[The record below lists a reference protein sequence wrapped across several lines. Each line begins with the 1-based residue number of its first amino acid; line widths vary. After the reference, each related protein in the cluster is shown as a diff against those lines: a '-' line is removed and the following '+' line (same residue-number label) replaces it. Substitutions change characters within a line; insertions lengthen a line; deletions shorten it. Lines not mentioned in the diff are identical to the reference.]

1 MDHAEKVK
9 LVFATNNPHKFEEI
23 KCKLEDRINLLS
35 LEDIGFSGVIPE
47 EQDSLEG
54 NAAQKAFF
62 IHNRFGLDCFADD
75 TGLEIDALQGEP
87 GVYSARYA
95 GENCTFEDNMKMVLL
110 KMAGINNRKAR
121 FRTVIALVEKGNLN
135 SFEGE
140 IKGSITTEKRGTK
153 GFGYDPIFQ
162 PEGYTQTFAE
172 MSLIEKNLISHRALA
187 ITAFIKHFI
196 ADKR

>member
-1 MDHAEKVK
+1 M
-9 LVFATNNPHKFEEI
+9 
-23 KCKLEDRINLLS
+23 S

-62 IHNRFGLDCFADD
+62 IYNRFGLDCFADD

-110 KMAGINNRKAR
+110 KMAGKIIERR
-121 FRTVIALVEKGNLN
+121 
-135 SFEGE
+135 
-140 IKGSITTEKRGTK
+140 GSER
-153 GFGYDPIFQ
+153 
-162 PEGYTQTFAE
+162 
-172 MSLIEKNLISHRALA
+172 
-187 ITAFIKHFI
+187 
-196 ADKR
+196 